1 MNLGKGCLDNNMIN
15 IPADEFRR
23 LLNDI
28 KAYIDD
34 PSLPNMMA
42 KIAID
47 TLRMY
52 DIEGYENND

>member
-1 MNLGKGCLDNNMIN
+1 MIN

-28 KAYIDD
+28 QAYLDN
-34 PSLPNMMA
+34 PSLPDMMA
-42 KIAID
+42 KIAIG

-52 DIEGYENND
+52 DTEEYAKHGMD

>member
-1 MNLGKGCLDNNMIN
+1 MIN

-28 KAYIDD
+28 KAYIDN

-42 KIAID
+42 KIAVD

-52 DIEGYENND
+52 DIEGYDTNDEK